1 MLSEWVEAEDI
12 GASITRVTTQ
22 RRTLVVNDEELA
34 LLRTPHDGIVLE
46 AARRVAGTGI
56 ERFALEEGP
65 FSAYERTLSVT
76 PVPESDTSSPRTYTV
91 LEETSWTIGV
101 PVFWFLLWPLF
112 RRHVAQG
119 QTNPTPWWAPRG
131 RLDARAA
138 YVMGLLGLLAIIN
151 GYIGTVI
158 GQTLTFAADEF
169 CGEFADLADGG
180 RTCID
185 PAHDR
190 SARANIF
197 SIVRVAIV
205 FALGLTVLA
214 DRKGRRIAMSIA
226 TVVSCVATA
235 LGALAPVLGWVTAT
249 QIFAR
254 GSATGMWLLLL
265 VFAAE
270 ELPPK
275 SRAYGV
281 SLLVLLAGLGSGM
294 VVWVL
299 PAAGIAD
306 WGWRVVY
313 AVAGVFLP
321 LAVWTVRKLPRTRR
335 FDSLERRPIR
345 ESLAEFAANPMLR
358 NRLLLLSIG
367 ALAATI
373 FSTPASQFDNQFL
386 RDELGFSAGRISLF
400 TVTTGTPIGLGVL
413 LGGML
418 ADRWGRRPVGAIGL
432 AIGTSMTLLSFFSG
446 GTAIWFV
453 RMIGVVLGAGV
464 AVPALAVY
472 GPELFPT
479 RLRSTANGVT
489 VVFAVIGS
497 VIGLQLVGRLAEQWD
512 SFGQALA
519 VATVGPLLLILLIL
533 TLYPETANRTLE
545 DINDEP
551 ELTS

>member
-1 MLSEWVEAEDI
+1 M
-12 GASITRVTTQ
+12 TTQ

-34 LLRTPHDGIVLE
+34 TLRTPHDGIVLE
-46 AARRVAGTGI
+46 EYVG
-56 ERFALEEGP
+56 EDRFALGEGP
-65 FSAYERTLSVT
+65 FSHYERTLEVS
-76 PVPESDTSSPRTYTV
+76 PLPDSDLHEV
-91 LEETSWTIGV
+91 VEETSWKIGV
-101 PVFWFLLWPLF
+101 PVFWFLFWPLF
-112 RRHVAQG
+112 RRHVSQG
-119 QTNPTPWWAPRG
+119 QANPSPWWAPGG
-131 RLDARAA
+131 RLDGRAA
-138 YVMGLLGLLAIIN
+138 HVIGLLGVLAIIN

-158 GQTLTFAADEF
+158 GQTLTFAADDFCTEF
-169 CGEFADLADGG
+169 TELANGG
-180 RTCID
+180 RTCVD
-185 PAHDR
+185 PQHDR
-190 SARANIF
+190 SARADIF
-197 SIVRVAIV
+197 SVVRVAIV

-214 DRKGRRIAMSIA
+214 DRKGRRFAMSIA
-226 TVVSCVATA
+226 TVASCAATA
-235 LGALAPVLGWVTAT
+235 LGALAPFIGWITAT
-249 QIFAR
+249 QILAR

-281 SLLVLLAGLGSGM
+281 SMLVLLAGLGSGM

-299 PAAGIAD
+299 PAAGVAD
-306 WGWRVVY
+306 WGWRVIY
-313 AVAGVFLP
+313 ALAAVFIP
-321 LAVWTVRKLPRTRR
+321 LAVWTVRKLPTTKR
-335 FDSLERRPIR
+335 FNSLEHRPIR
-345 ESLAEFAANPMLR
+345 ESLGEFAANPKLR
-358 NRLLLLSIG
+358 NRLLLLSFG

-386 RDELGFSAGRISLF
+386 RDELGFTATQISLF

-446 GTAIWFV
+446 GTAIWFI
-453 RMIGVVLGAGV
+453 RAIGVVLGAGV

-489 VVFAVIGS
+489 VAFAVVGS

-512 SFGQALA
+512 SFGRALA
-519 VATVGPLLLILLIL
+519 VATAGPILLILLIL

-545 DINDEP
+545 EINDEP
-551 ELTS
+551 ELTT